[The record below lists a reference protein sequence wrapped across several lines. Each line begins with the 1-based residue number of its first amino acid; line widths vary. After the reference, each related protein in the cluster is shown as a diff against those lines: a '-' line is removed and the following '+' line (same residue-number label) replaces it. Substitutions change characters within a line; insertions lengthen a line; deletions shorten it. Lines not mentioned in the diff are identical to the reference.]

1 MADKLTYSPSE
12 AAEVLGISR
21 PTLYR
26 LLHQEGFP
34 AFSVG
39 GRRLIS
45 AEGLRA
51 WVERQSSGEVS
62 A

>member
-1 MADKLTYSPSE
+1 MPDKLAYSPSE

-34 AFSVG
+34 VFSVG

-51 WVERQSSGEVS
+51 WVGRQSGGEVS